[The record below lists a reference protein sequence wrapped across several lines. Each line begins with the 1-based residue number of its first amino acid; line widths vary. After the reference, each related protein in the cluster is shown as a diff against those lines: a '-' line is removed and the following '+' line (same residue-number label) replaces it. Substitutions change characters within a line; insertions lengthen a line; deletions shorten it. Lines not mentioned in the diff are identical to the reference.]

1 MRVYNKAPLNY
12 QDQVRL
18 LKARGLEVPDDKQAV
33 EYLKRISYYRLSA
46 FFLPYQQ
53 KKDRFNKGVSFG
65 QVLDTYNFDREL
77 RLLIFDAIERIEVA
91 IRTQIIY
98 CIALKYND
106 AHWQDNKAMFKP
118 PFMINGR
125 TIDAY
130 GELQLIIYN
139 AKNTKHPEVFI
150 KHYMKKYQ
158 HPSNPPSWMCLELL
172 TIGELS
178 RLFKGLASNEDKQMI
193 ANIFGIHHTVFTSWL
208 HTLTYVRNICAHHAR
223 LWNRTFAI
231 KPDVL
236 KKPQQP
242 WMDSIYENNKRTFYF
257 ICVLKYLLNAAN
269 PGNHLKEKIIQ
280 LFQKYEHVPVRF
292 MGIPT
297 NDAGEMLNWKSEPL
311 WSVDQRK

>member
-1 MRVYNKAPLNY
+1 MRVYNKAPLKY
-12 QDQVRL
+12 QDQVEL
-18 LKARGLEVPDDKQAV
+18 LKQRGLKVFDEKRAV

-53 KKDRFNKGVSFG
+53 KKDQFNEGISFD
-65 QVLDTYNFDREL
+65 QVLDTYKFDREL
-77 RLLIFDAIERIEVA
+77 RLLVFDAIERVEVA
-91 IRTQIIY
+91 IRTQIVY
-98 CIALKYND
+98 CLALKYND
-106 AHWQDNKAMFKP
+106 AHWQDKKSVFKP
-118 PFMINGR
+118 PFQINKR

-130 GELQLIIYN
+130 GEIQQIIDN

-150 KHYMKKYQ
+150 KHYMREYQ
-158 HPSNPPSWMCLELL
+158 QPANPPSWMCLELL

-178 RLFKGLASNEDKQMI
+178 RLYKGLASNTDKQMI
-193 ANIFGIHHTVFTSWL
+193 ASFFGLHHTVFTSWL

-236 KKPQQP
+236 KKPQRP
-242 WMDSIYENNKRTFYF
+242 WVDKAFENNQRTFYF

-269 PGNHLKEKIIQ
+269 PGNHLKEKLIR
-280 LFQKYEHVPVRF
+280 LFQKFESVPVRF

-297 NDAGEMLNWKSEPL
+297 NTAGEMLDWVSQPL
-311 WSVDQRK
+311 WEN